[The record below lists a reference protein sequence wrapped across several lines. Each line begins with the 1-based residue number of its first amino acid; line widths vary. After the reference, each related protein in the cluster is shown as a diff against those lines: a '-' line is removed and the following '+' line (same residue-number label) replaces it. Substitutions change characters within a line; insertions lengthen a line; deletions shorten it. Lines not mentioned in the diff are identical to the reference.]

1 MRLSFVECQKICE
14 EHKIEITEE
23 IWDPILERLIRKLK
37 KESLLVDSLHR
48 VLPLRGYI
56 QTLVNDRKK
65 LVDIV
70 KYFGELLNIDFI
82 QEIKLLAPSSDSLK
96 AAELLHKIMDT
107 SRQLWDATDL
117 FHADECY
124 ETYDYIWDIVV
135 KKDIPFE
142 TLCASLLKVLEKF
155 EEKPDTF
162 KALVRELH
170 PDTVIDKF
178 ISHPEAPAQDP

>member
-1 MRLSFVECQKICE
+1 MRLSFAECQKICE

-37 KESLLVDSLHR
+37 KDESLLADS

-56 QTLVNDRKK
+56 QTLVNDRKR
-65 LVDIV
+65 LIDIV

-82 QEIKLLAPSSDSLK
+82 QEIKLLDPSADSLK

-124 ETYDYIWDIVV
+124 ETYEYIWDVVV
-135 KKDIPFE
+135 KKEIPFE
-142 TLCASLLKVLEKF
+142 TLCVALLKVNEKF
-155 EEKPDTF
+155 EEKSDDT
-162 KALVRELH
+162 
-170 PDTVIDKF
+170 I
-178 ISHPEAPAQDP
+178 ISHPEAPVQDP